1 MPEATAESDTSKSPV
16 NTPES
21 GTASPVS
28 VDRRTLLFDLDGI
41 DLGQQ
46 LLNREQLQAWIP
58 HRGVMQLLDSVIWL
72 SDDKSCG
79 LGHRTIRD
87 DEFWV
92 EGHFP
97 ERAAF
102 PGVLMVETGA
112 QLAAYLFN
120 LRLGGSQLPAFLRIE
135 NCSFRNHVGPGDEFY
150 VLCREVKFS
159 KRRFVSDV
167 QGIVGDK
174 LAFQARLSGM
184 TLEGRS
190 S

>member
-1 MPEATAESDTSKSPV
+1 MPEATAETSTAGHHD
-16 NTPES
+16 NTQGRERHS
-21 GTASPVS
+21 
-28 VDRRTLLFDLDGI
+28 LLIDLDGI
-41 DLGQQ
+41 DLGRQ

-58 HRGVMQLLDSVIWL
+58 HRGVMQLLDSIVWV
-72 SDDKSCG
+72 SEDMSCG
-79 LGHRTIRD
+79 IGHRTVRH

-120 LRLGGSQLPAFLRIE
+120 LRLGSPQLPAFLRIE
-135 NCSFRNHVGPGDEFY
+135 NCSFRHHVGPGDEFY
-150 VLCREVKFS
+150 VLCREVKFG

-167 QGIVGDK
+167 QGLVKNEI
-174 LAFQARLSGM
+174 AFQARLSGM

-190 S
+190 

>member
-1 MPEATAESDTSKSPV
+1 MPEATAETPPTGSRR
-16 NTPES
+16 NTLGGEAE
-21 GTASPVS
+21 GTNA
-28 VDRRTLLFDLDGI
+28 DRHMLLIDLDGI
-41 DLGQQ
+41 DLDRR
-46 LLNREQLQAWIP
+46 LLNREQLQDWIP
-58 HRGVMQLLDSVIWL
+58 HRGVMQLLDSIVWV
-72 SDDKSCG
+72 SDDKASAI
-79 LGHRTIRD
+79 GHRAIRA

-120 LRLGGSQLPAFLRIE
+120 MRLGSPQLPAFLRIE
-135 NCSFRNHVGPGDEFY
+135 NCSFRHHVGPGDEFY
-150 VLCREVKFS
+150 VLCREVKVG

-167 QGIVGDK
+167 QGLVGDNI
-174 LAFQARLSGM
+174 AFQARVSGM

-190 S
+190 